1 MSFIENN
8 DENWNAARSACGD
21 FSNKFVIGGFQKTS
35 LLDYPGKIA
44 CIVFTQMCNF
54 RCGYCHNP
62 ELNDIKKVNE
72 EVIDVNTF
80 FEFLEKRKGK
90 LDGVVITGGEPTL
103 QKGIY
108 QFIFEIKNMGFCVK
122 LDSNGSNPEI
132 LKNLI
137 DDKLVDYVA
146 MDIKAPM
153 CKYHDVI
160 KTKIPLDNIYQ
171 SIQILL
177 ENKVDYE
184 FRTTVVKE
192 QLTFEDFEKIGGM
205 IKGAKKYYLQK
216 FVPSK
221 TLDETFMNYST
232 YTDEEFQKIKDI
244 LKDKVEFVD
253 VR

>member
-1 MSFIENN
+1 MSFIEESDNFGGARNMRAAFNN
-8 DENWNAARSACGD
+8 ER
-21 FSNKFVIGGFQKTS
+21 FIIGGFQKTS

-54 RCGYCHNP
+54 QCGYCHNP
-62 ELNDIKKVNE
+62 ELN
-72 EVIDVNTF
+72 EVKEPLIDLDTF
-80 FEFLEKRKGK
+80 FSFLNKRKGK

-103 QKGIY
+103 QKGLY
-108 QFIFEIKNMGFCVK
+108 QFIFEIKSMGFCVK
-122 LDSNGSNPEI
+122 LDTNGSNPEI
-132 LKNLI
+132 LKKLI
-137 DDKLVDYVA
+137 EDKLVDYVA

-153 CKYHDVI
+153 DKYHDVI
-160 KTKIPLDNIYQ
+160 KSKIPLDNIYT

-192 QLTFEDFEKIGGM
+192 QLNYQDFEKIGDL

-216 FVPSK
+216 FEPTK
-221 TLDETFMNYST
+221 TLDESFMNYSS
-232 YTDEEFQKIKDI
+232 YSDEEFAKIKDI
-244 LKDKVEFVD
+244 LKNKIELVN

>member
-1 MSFIENN
+1 MSFIANNNNCNAAGNTRRSCKENN
-8 DENWNAARSACGD
+8 
-21 FSNKFVIGGFQKTS
+21 FIIGGFQKTS
-35 LLDYPGKIA
+35 LLDFPQKIS

-54 RCGYCHNP
+54 HCGYCHNP
-62 ELNDIKKVNE
+62 ELNEKKDA
-72 EVIDVNTF
+72 VIDLETF
-80 FEFLEKRKGK
+80 FSFLESRKGK

-103 QKGIY
+103 QKGLY
-108 QFIFEIKNMGFCVK
+108 QFIFDIKNMGFCVK
-122 LDSNGSNPEI
+122 LDTNGSNPKV

-137 DDKLVDYVA
+137 EDNLIDYVA

-153 CKYHDVI
+153 DKYHDVI
-160 KTKIPLDNIYQ
+160 KNKIPLDNIYQ

-177 ENKVDYE
+177 GNKVDYE

-192 QLTFEDFEKIGGM
+192 QLDFGDFEKIGDL

-221 TLDETFMNYST
+221 TIDEAFLNYST
-232 YTDEEFQKIKDI
+232 YSNEYFDKIKKM
-244 LKDKVEFVD
+244 LKDKVEYVD